1 MIDSTGDL
9 DIIPK
14 KDLIEML
21 KDAAWYSGGR
31 EGFAP
36 QGYSLPV
43 NELTC
48 YSDVLLDKEPLY
60 ETAAEAIMA
69 YWKKHYLNAEGRESD
84 DS

>member
-1 MIDSTGDL
+1 MDSTEDL

-36 QGYSLPV
+36 QGYSLSV
-43 NELTC
+43 NEETC
-48 YSDVLLDKEPLY
+48 FRDVLLHEEPLY

-69 YWKKHYLNAEGRESD
+69 YWKKHYLNAEGRKSD